1 MPQKV
6 SFTPDSC
13 CEFFVK
19 LELLSKFCELDSALN
34 ESDLAIKSLGIG
46 PNDMERLHSCTVM
59 FGTVLELHGQ
69 LLDATS
75 SGPDNGAFGFTVE
88 FLNVKLTSLAAM
100 GIKLGTPAEVEYGLN
115 ATAMVHIKAFA
126 EKLHAVPIEGEV
138 LRVLIGTD

>member
-13 CEFFVK
+13 CDFFDK
-19 LELLSKFCELDSALN
+19 LELLSKFYELDSALN
-34 ESDLAIKSLGIG
+34 VSDLAIKSLDIEHE
-46 PNDMERLHSCTVM
+46 DMVRLRSCTVM
-59 FGTVLELHGQ
+59 FGTVLELRGR

-75 SGPDNGAFGFTVE
+75 GGPDNGAFGFTIE
-88 FLNVKLTSLAAM
+88 FPNVKLSSLAAM
-100 GIKLGTPAEVEYGLN
+100 GIKLGTPAEVEYGLK

-126 EKLHAVPIEGEV
+126 EKLHAVPVEGEV